1 MITTQKI
8 HLIKIQNMNMQ
19 KMKRNG
25 KIDESITL
33 RINVLES
40 NIDRFRSLTKQSIE
54 RNTVVASVVYFTG
67 LKMEVMLVGSLKFI
81 DMETDTI

>member
-8 HLIKIQNMNMQ
+8 HLIKIQNMQ

-25 KIDESITL
+25 KIDERITL
-33 RINVLES
+33 RIKVLES
-40 NIDRFRSLTKQSIE
+40 KIDRFRSLTKQSIE

-67 LKMEVMLVGSLKFI
+67 LKMDVILVGSLKFI

>member
-19 KMKRNG
+19 KIKRKGN
-25 KIDESITL
+25 IDERITF
-33 RINVLES
+33 RIKVLES
-40 NIDRFRSLTKQSIE
+40 KIDRFRSLTKQSIE

-67 LKMEVMLVGSLKFI
+67 LKMDVMLVGSLKFI

>member
-25 KIDESITL
+25 KIDERITL
-33 RINVLES
+33 RIKVLES
-40 NIDRFRSLTKQSIE
+40 KIDRFRSLTKQSIE